1 MFTKGS
7 NSGWLMTLGTKF
19 EARGEVKSNDEIFNE
34 QLAQTIARL
43 LGYNFTAVHPVADAL
58 SLK

>member
-1 MFTKGS
+1 MFIKGS
-7 NSGWLMTLGTKF
+7 GSSWLMTLGNSF
-19 EARGEVKSNDEIFNE
+19 EARGEVKTNGEIFNE

-43 LGYNFTAVHPVADAL
+43 LGYDFTTTHPVADAL